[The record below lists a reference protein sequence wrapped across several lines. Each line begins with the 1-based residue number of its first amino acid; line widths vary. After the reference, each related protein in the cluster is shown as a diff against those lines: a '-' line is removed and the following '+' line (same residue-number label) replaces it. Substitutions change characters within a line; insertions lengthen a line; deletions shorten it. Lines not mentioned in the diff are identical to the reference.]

1 MAEPRDAPAASAAK
15 ATAAPVLDEVGQRA
29 ALAAVRRRLIP
40 FLFLLYIFAYL
51 DRINIGF
58 AALQMRE
65 DLGLDAAVYGFGAG
79 IFFVG
84 YFLLEVPSNLVL
96 ARVGARRWI
105 ARIMISWGIVA
116 AAMAFV
122 TGPASFYALRFL
134 LGAAEA
140 GFFPGIIFYLT
151 YWFPDAERGRAI
163 ALFMTAT
170 AIAGVIGG
178 PVSGAL
184 LSLHGAFGLRGWQW
198 LFLLE
203 GLPSIALG
211 AIVLFYLTDRP
222 EEAGWLTPGERA
234 WLGAVMAAEREERDA
249 HAHPS
254 LLRSLTDRRVLLLSA
269 VCFAIVQ
276 SFYGVSLWLPEIL
289 HGASQLG
296 ALGVGLVSAI
306 PYVCAA
312 VGMVSVGRHSDH
324 AGERRWHIALPATV
338 GAIGLV
344 LCAAAPSPV
353 LSIAALSLAAL
364 GIWGSLGPFWALPTA
379 MLGGTGAAGGIALI
393 NSIGN
398 LGGFVGPYA
407 VGLVKQATSAFAGGL
422 VALAAVLLVGAGLA
436 LLLREPRG

>member
-1 MAEPRDAPAASAAK
+1 MAERRDAPAASAAE
-15 ATAAPVLDEVGQRA
+15 AAAAPPLDEAGQRA
-29 ALAAVRRRLIP
+29 ALAAVRRRLVP

-51 DRINIGF
+51 DRINVGF

-116 AAMAFV
+116 TAMAFV

-140 GFFPGIIFYLT
+140 GFFPGIILYLT

-170 AIAGVIGG
+170 AIAGVVGG

-184 LSLHGAFGLRGWQW
+184 LSLHGALGLRGWQW

-222 EEAGWLTPGERA
+222 EAARWLTPGERA
-234 WLGAVMAAEREERDA
+234 WLGAVMAAERAQRDA
-249 HAHPS
+249 SAHPS
-254 LLRSLTDRRVLLLSA
+254 LRRALTDPRVLLLSA
-269 VCFAIVQ
+269 VYFAIVQ
-276 SFYGVSLWLPEIL
+276 SFYGVSLWLPEIVQ
-289 HGASQLG
+289 GASQLG
-296 ALGVGLVSAI
+296 ALGIGLVSAI
-306 PYVCAA
+306 PYLCAA
-312 VGMVSVGRHSDH
+312 LGMVFVGRHSDRT
-324 AGERRWHIALPATV
+324 GERRLHIALPATI
-338 GAIGLV
+338 GAIGLL
-344 LCAAAPSPV
+344 LCVAAPSPL
-353 LSIAALSLAAL
+353 LSIAALSLGAL

-422 VALAAVLLVGAGLA
+422 VALAVVLLLGAGLA
-436 LLLREPRG
+436 LGLREPRG